1 MARTRIQILAEQ
13 VGINANWIKINQDN
27 VNQYLKQLDYKVSI
41 EGLLSGQTKIVRAP
55 IIKGDGVN
63 GELAGIYP
71 GLDTADSYTNALQKT
86 VYNIAAGNLSEIFTY
101 LNAGGSNVKYTKLIY
116 SNINQNF
123 VDSEFNSDRFYR
135 NPYNTSQYVM
145 DIYWGKYIEFYFV
158 SPVNDTHHAFM
169 EGERNFQVIEG
180 LSGEIDISYKNFFSN
195 PDAYLNDESPADY
208 TIASIDL
215 DQKRITGIPANNSSH
230 EGSYN
235 SWVIETDDFE
245 YTSTANPDTNTDTNT
260 DTETDT
266 SASQTGGIK
275 ISELDKI
282 TSFDPADLMIIS
294 RDEDNNGTYDKSF
307 AIDPTL
313 LRDSAR
319 SNIGTEKPS
328 DPKNGEFWFDENTAN
343 LYIYTEALNSW
354 IQI

>member
-1 MARTRIQILAEQ
+1 MSA
-13 VGINANWIKINQDN
+13 GYNWPQGN
-27 VNQYLKQLDYKVSI
+27 V
-41 EGLLSGQTKIVRAP
+41 
-55 IIKGDGVN
+55 
-63 GELAGIYP
+63 
-71 GLDTADSYTNALQKT
+71 
-86 VYNIAAGNLSEIFTY
+86 SEIFTY
-101 LNAGGSNVKYTKLIY
+101 LNAGGPNVKYTKFTY
-116 SNINQNF
+116 NARTYTTTSYVNA
-123 VDSEFNSDRFYR
+123 
-135 NPYNTSQYVM
+135 NTSGQDIEWDRNLQGENIFEVE
-145 DIYWGKYIEFYFV
+145 IYWGKYTKFNLNALGGSTSNLFFDISE
-158 SPVNDTHHAFM
+158 
-169 EGERNFQVIEG
+169 
-180 LSGEIDISYKNFFSN
+180 LSGETNAASRNLSFSSSGN
-195 PDAYLNDESPADY
+195 KMFEFYPE
-208 TIASIDL
+208 IDL
-215 DQKRITGIPANNSSH
+215 DTRRITKLPRYRLDGEDNGH
-230 EGSYN
+230 KLCDHT
-235 SWVIETDDFE
+235 WKIETDDFE
-245 YTSTANPDTNTDTNT
+245 HTSTANPDTNTDTDTDTDT